1 MPLFIPVVFAQ
12 RIAINFAIPTTSPP
26 PPLPRTVAEEAA
38 TTAQQSEQED
48 VVVLVLFVVVVAM
61 MVGRRRLRPS
71 PPMPTPTPGPTSAM
85 QRMAALIITTNR
97 HGFYAVMMRCVVDA
111 SSLGVEHITCDVKF
125 ITLLL

>member
-61 MVGRRRLRPS
+61 MVGRRRLRP
-71 PPMPTPTPGPTSAM
+71 PPPHADADTGSNKCHAEDGC
-85 QRMAALIITTNR
+85 TN
-97 HGFYAVMMRCVVDA
+97 HHDKQTGFMR
-111 SSLGVEHITCDVKF
+111 L
-125 ITLLL
+125 